1 MGSGEREGTDMD
13 ISGERCRDDAY
24 ALPAVAVRKTSSIW
38 KFSRRSWEMM
48 IDGEATPAAER
59 AAPKRRPEVAVEMV
73 WVAIVHA
80 IAILSRST
88 ERKVFRRF

>member
-1 MGSGEREGTDMD
+1 M
-13 ISGERCRDDAY
+13 
-24 ALPAVAVRKTSSIW
+24 AVRKTSSIW

-73 WVAIVHA
+73 
-80 IAILSRST
+80 
-88 ERKVFRRF
+88 